1 MIGGEGREEGKTVDG
16 SLGPLATGV
25 AKLPLVSLVIINWN
39 YADYVGDAI
48 ESLKAQDYPELEIVV
63 VDNGSTDRSRE
74 VIAARRRRRPSVF
87 RHQYREKSWAAGR
100 LLRRAPVARR

>member
-1 MIGGEGREEGKTVDG
+1 M
-16 SLGPLATGV
+16 LGPLASGV
-25 AKLPLVSLVIINWN
+25 AKLPLVSLVVINWN
-39 YADYVGDAI
+39 YAEYVGDAI

-63 VDNGSTDRSRE
+63 VDNGSTDLSGD
-74 VIAARRRRRPSVF
+74 VIASARRRRRPVF